1 MNFVLALVMLVLA
14 VVFAVLAFGN
24 WLAGMGC
31 PKEFR
36 KECFREARSNL
47 GYALRAGVFGALAY
61 YVAMVLE
68 GRI

>member
-1 MNFVLALVMLVLA
+1 MNFVLALVMFVLA
-14 VVFAVLAFGN
+14 AVFVLLAFGH
-24 WLAGMGC
+24 WVAGLAYRDEIG
-31 PKEFR
+31 E
-36 KECFREARSNL
+36 ECFREARYNL